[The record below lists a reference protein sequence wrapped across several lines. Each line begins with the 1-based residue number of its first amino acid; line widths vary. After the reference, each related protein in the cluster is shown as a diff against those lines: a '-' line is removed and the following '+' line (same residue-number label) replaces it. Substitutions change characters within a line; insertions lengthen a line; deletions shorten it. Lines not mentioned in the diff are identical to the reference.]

1 MKKMLKQTRQC
12 SEVGRMELSA
22 ITDLARVKASAIIGM
37 VVVLGFVSVTKTFP
51 SWDILILG
59 SGTGFIVSASTN
71 TINDIL
77 DLEIDKLEKP
87 NRPLPEGRI
96 TISQAWYIFA
106 SETIFGLFLSFFLS
120 LYSFALTGF
129 VSIVS
134 ILYSFRLKNYFLFK
148 NILTA
153 FGIASAYLVGVF
165 ATGDSMQLP
174 ILLFFFQIMITVTAF
189 ELHKDIADIEGD
201 LKYQKVTFATRFGA
215 KKAAYIAVS
224 FYIFAF
230 LVFQGILL
238 SSNSTLINY
247 LWVVDIIGTLAGISF
262 LIPILRNQDPET
274 IHWSRKRIMSLLG
287 VIVFATIITFVE
299 T

>member
-1 MKKMLKQTRQC
+1 
-12 SEVGRMELSA
+12 MELSA
-22 ITDLARVKASAIIGM
+22 ITDLARLKASAIIGM
-37 VVVLGFVSVTKTFP
+37 VVVLGFVSVTKKFP

-96 TISQAWYIFA
+96 TISQAWYLFA
-106 SETIFGLFLSFFLS
+106 SETILGLILSFFLS
-120 LYSFALTGF
+120 IYSFALTGF
-129 VSIVS
+129 VSVIS

-153 FGIASAYLVGVF
+153 FGIASAYLVGAF
-165 ATGDSMQLP
+165 AAGDSLQLP
-174 ILLFFFQIMITVTAF
+174 ILLFFYQIMITVTAF

-201 LKYQKVTFATRFGA
+201 FKYQKVTFATRFGA
-215 KKAAYIAVS
+215 KQAAYIAVS
-224 FYIFAF
+224 LYIFAF
-230 LVFQGILL
+230 VVFQGILL
-238 SSNSTLINY
+238 LSSTTLINY
-247 LWVVDIIGTLAGISF
+247 LWVVDIIGTLTGLSF

-274 IHWSRKRIMSLLG
+274 IHRSRKRIMALLG
-287 VIVFATIITFVE
+287 VFVFASIIAFIDIY
-299 T
+299 